1 MKERI
6 VLLVDMDAFFA
17 SCEQASDPW
26 LKGRPVIVCGSPKKR
41 SVVAACSYEAKA
53 FGIQNGMS
61 VLKALALCPKALLV
75 PGHMDRY
82 VAVAGR
88 IFRSLERWT
97 PLVEVVSID
106 EAFLDV
112 TDTWPRFSA
121 TNIGGSATFCGGG
134 SPETIAQRIQQEV
147 QDRHRLSCT
156 VGIGPNKLL
165 AKLAAR
171 LNKPAGIGRIHPD
184 EIPGYLERL
193 PVESISGIG
202 PNLTQALLE
211 MGVTTLGE
219 LARVPVGELS
229 HRFKFMGELLHRM
242 ALGVDESPVLPADA
256 PEVVRSMGH
265 AYTLDRDTRDPI
277 LIRGTLLKLSE
288 KVGRRLRAGGY
299 WGRTVSVSVR
309 FSDFTTFHRQRTVGE
324 SLNDGRS
331 IYRVACS
338 LLEIATA
345 ASRLPIR
352 LLGVAVSNLAR
363 LPEISDLWE
372 DRQRAQR
379 LIACLDRINDTF
391 GEETIAWAGT
401 YVPFIEKTKG
411 FFGRRWGATHVV
423 Q

>member
-6 VLLVDMDAFFA
+6 ILLVDMDAFFA
-17 SCEQASDPW
+17 SCEQASDPR
-26 LKGRPVIVCGSPKKR
+26 LKGKPVIVCGSPKKR

-61 VLKALALCPKALLV
+61 VFKALALCPQAVLV

-112 TDTWPRFSA
+112 TDTWSRFSA
-121 TNIGGSATFCGGG
+121 KIVGGSADLCGGG
-134 SPETIAQRIQQEV
+134 SPETIAQRIRQEV

-184 EIPGYLERL
+184 EIPGCLERL
-193 PVESISGIG
+193 PVESLSGIG
-202 PNLTQALLE
+202 PHLTLALSQ

-219 LARVPVGELS
+219 LARVPVGNLTQ
-229 HRFKFMGELLHRM
+229 RFKFYGQLLHRM
-242 ALGVDESPVLPADA
+242 ALGIDESPVLPADA

-299 WGRTVSVSVR
+299 WGRTVSVTVR

-324 SLNDGRS
+324 FFNEGQA
-331 IYRVACS
+331 IHRVAC
-338 LLEIATA
+338 
-345 ASRLPIR
+345 RLVEEAGTIRPIR
-352 LLGVAVSNLAR
+352 LLGVAVSNLR
-363 LPEISDLWE
+363 RFKDLPDLWE
-372 DRQRAQR
+372 DRCRSRR
-379 LIACLDRINDTF
+379 LIEALDRINDTF
-391 GEETIAWAGT
+391 GEETITWAGT
-401 YVPFIEKTKG
+401 YVPFVEKARG
-411 FFGRRWGATHVV
+411 FFGHRWYKEYAL
-423 Q
+423 